1 MKLFFIFILYL
12 SMTFGIEYKLLL
24 NSYHNPN
31 RLVFRLNGSSFE
43 CSLLGVVIPFY
54 SNENKCINDKFRK
67 MSNLSIGFF
76 QNNLNLEQLYSVSF
90 ENGFCI
96 VKYRNFNLSEEI
108 IKSGYGVVN
117 TKSIFNNE
125 LLDKLLYLQNIA
137 IENRA
142 GLWNS
147 FYDEMECFRD
157 SY

>member
-1 MKLFFIFILYL
+1 MRLLIVIMLCI
-12 SMTFGIEYKLLL
+12 SIVFGIEYKLLL
-24 NSYHNPN
+24 NSYYNPN
-31 RLVFRLNGSSFE
+31 RLVFRLYKGAFE
-43 CSLLGVVIPFY
+43 CSLLGVAVPFY
-54 SNENKCINDKFRK
+54 GDSNKCVNDKFRK

-76 QNNLNLEQLYSVSF
+76 QNNLDLEQLYSVSF

-96 VKYRNFNLSEEI
+96 VKYNNLNLSEEI

-117 TKSIFNNE
+117 SNGVLNSEFLDR
-125 LLDKLLYLQNIA
+125 LLHLQNLA
-137 IENRA
+137 IENRV

>member
-1 MKLFFIFILYL
+1 MRLLIIIMLCI
-12 SMTFGIEYKLLL
+12 SIVFGLEYKLLL
-24 NSYHNPN
+24 NSYYNPN
-31 RLVFRLNGSSFE
+31 RLVFRLYKGAFE
-43 CSLLGVVIPFY
+43 CSLLGVAVPFY
-54 SNENKCINDKFRK
+54 GDSNKCVNDKFRK

-76 QNNLNLEQLYSVSF
+76 QNNLDLEQLYSVSF

-96 VKYRNFNLSEEI
+96 VKYKNLNLSEEI

-117 TKSIFNNE
+117 SNGVLNSEFLDR
-125 LLDKLLYLQNIA
+125 LLHLQNLA
-137 IENRA
+137 IENRV